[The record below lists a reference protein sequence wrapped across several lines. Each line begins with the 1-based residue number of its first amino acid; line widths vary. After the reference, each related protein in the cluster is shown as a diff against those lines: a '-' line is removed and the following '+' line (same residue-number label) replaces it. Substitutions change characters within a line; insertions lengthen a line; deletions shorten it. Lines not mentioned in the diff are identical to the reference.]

1 MADISDTGTSGYP
14 RRYGRKYATSVL
26 FRMFDD
32 HFTVAVAIVL
42 AVIIVGAIFAP
53 LFATY
58 DPYAGSVLRRLA
70 PVGTPGHFLG
80 TDEAGRDLWSRLL
93 YGGRLSLL
101 VGTLPVA
108 IAFVIGG
115 SLGMIA
121 GYFRGSI
128 NTIIM
133 RATDVCYAFPSI
145 LLAIAIA
152 GVLGPGFRNAVIA
165 LTVSFIPPIVRI
177 SESVT
182 AQIRHYDFI
191 EAARMSGASAF
202 RVLRTHVVINAIGP
216 VIVYAASLTS
226 ISVILAAG
234 MSFLGLGIS
243 PPEPEWGAMLN
254 SMRQAIW
261 VQPLNAAIPGVMI
274 FISSMC
280 FNLLSDGLRR
290 AMGVRA

>member
-1 MADISDTGTSGYP
+1 MTVAGSTDSQETASRDERGYQ
-14 RRYGRKYATSVL
+14 ASTL
-26 FRMFDD
+26 ARMFNDR
-32 HFTVAVAIVL
+32 FTIAVAAVL
-42 AVIIVGAIFAP
+42 AVIVVAVVFAP

-58 DPYAGSVLRRLA
+58 DPYAGSVIRRLA
-70 PVGTPGHFLG
+70 PIGTPGHFLG
-80 TDEAGRDLWSRLL
+80 TDEGGRDLWTRML

-101 VGTLPVA
+101 VGTIPVA
-108 IAFVIGG
+108 IALVIGG
-115 SLGMIA
+115 TLGMLA
-121 GYFRGSI
+121 GYFRGI
-128 NTIIM
+128 TNMIIM
-133 RATDVCYAFPSI
+133 RVTDVCYAFPSI

-165 LTVSFIPPIVRI
+165 LTISFIPPIVRI

-191 EAARMSGASAF
+191 EAARSSGASASM
-202 RVLRTHVVINAIGP
+202 VLRKHVLINAIGP
-216 VIVYAASLTS
+216 VIVYATSLTS
-226 ISVILAAG
+226 ISIILAAG

-243 PPEPEWGAMLN
+243 PPEPEWGSMLN

-274 FISSMC
+274 FICSMC

>member
-32 HFTVAVAIVL
+32 YFTVAVAIVL
-42 AVIIVGAIFAP
+42 AVIVVGAIFAP

-115 SLGMIA
+115 SLGMVA

-191 EAARMSGASAF
+191 EAARTSGASAF